1 MLARAMPNSRP
12 AALHHPSAARLKPP
26 RNEAVWLFGGLLI
39 YFGLQLAARV
49 WASRSVELDE
59 AEQLLWTQQL
69 RLGYGPQ
76 PPLYTWV
83 QWAFFEVLGVS
94 VFALALLKNLLLL
107 STYSFTFLAAR
118 RVLTPRLAVMSTL
131 SLMLLMQIVWESQRD
146 LTHSVLVTTCA
157 AATLWVLCELV
168 RAPHVDWYALLGLT
182 AACGL
187 LAKYSFAVYLAALGG
202 ALLLSPDTRRVVID
216 RRMLLSVAIALML
229 VLPHGLWVLDHLGAA
244 VDNTAGKLSAG
255 QGRGLGQIASGLASL
270 AFVVPSFLTP
280 WILIVLALFGRGLA
294 MRRADREPLFAG
306 LFLRY
311 FALLLAVLV
320 AMVVIGG
327 AANFKDRWLQPFLFL
342 APMAF
347 FVLWPGL
354 EHHARRPG
362 LVWAAAAMGAL
373 TLVLLTLRPAYD
385 GRRGKPDQL
394 NLPIAA
400 LAQSVRAAG
409 IEPAVIVSN
418 EQHLAGALRLVFP
431 RSRIMLAADWSK
443 APNNAPPAAGA
454 LLLITS
460 EKSFAALR
468 TADPAWSTLVGSEL
482 ALPYVH
488 ASAST
493 APARFR
499 YAVAE
504 PALSGGV
511 VGGTSR

>member
-1 MLARAMPNSRP
+1 M
-12 AALHHPSAARLKPP
+12 PP
-26 RNEAVWLFGGLLI
+26 RNEAAWLFGGLLI

-49 WASRSVELDE
+49 WASSSVELDE

-83 QWAFFEVLGVS
+83 QWAFFEVFGVS

-107 STYSFTFLAAR
+107 ATYSFTFLAAR
-118 RVLTPRLAVMSTL
+118 RVLTPRLALMSTV

-157 AATLWVLCELV
+157 AATLWVVCTLV
-168 RAPHVDWYALLGLT
+168 RAPRVGWYALLGLT

-202 ALLLSPDTRRVVID
+202 ALLLSPETRRVFIE
-216 RRMLLSVAIALML
+216 RRMWLSVAIALML

-294 MRRADREPLFAG
+294 MRRAGREPLFAG

-311 FALLLAVLV
+311 FALLLTMLV

-327 AANFKDRWLQPFLFL
+327 AANFKDRWLQPFMFL
-342 APMAF
+342 APMVF
-347 FVLWPGL
+347 FVMWPGL
-354 EHHARRPG
+354 ETHPRRPW
-362 LVWAAAAMGAL
+362 LVWAAVAMGTL

-385 GRRGKPDQL
+385 GSRGRPDQL

-400 LAQSVRAAG
+400 LAHSVRAAG

-418 EQHLAGALRLVFP
+418 DQHLAGALRLMFT
-431 RSRIMLAADWSK
+431 RSRIVMAAEWSALRNGAQPAGGPVLLLTSERRFETLRAADPTW
-443 APNNAPPAAGA
+443 ATLAGA
-454 LLLITS
+454 AVT
-460 EKSFAALR
+460 
-468 TADPAWSTLVGSEL
+468 
-482 ALPYVH
+482 LPYTH

-493 APARFR
+493 PPARFR

-504 PALSGGV
+504 PPLSGGV
-511 VGGTSR
+511 LGETSR